1 MKAATIAITI
11 AATSTIA
18 TAGIVDMKFTGTGA
32 GSAVQIQMGESN
44 AFNVFAG
51 QLEHQIINATGTDA
65 FLNGT
70 LSTFCADI
78 TEHVATEFAQFQ
90 TTDLQNIPL
99 TASNPTPMNATQ
111 SAAIGALY
119 AQNANTLLQGSVS
132 NAFAAAF
139 QLTIWEIVNDY
150 TGNINSIDLTE
161 GNLLIAGTNGDP
173 INTDILTAIDTLKS
187 SITTGINLGQTDSS
201 FVLGLANEGY
211 QDQLVTVPAPGAL
224 ALLASGTLLIT
235 RRRRA

>member
-1 MKAATIAITI
+1 MKNMTIAITI
-11 AATSTIA
+11 AAASTIA
-18 TAGIVDMKFTGTGA
+18 SAGIVDMKFTGTGA

-44 AFNVFAG
+44 PFNVFAG
-51 QLEHQIINATGTDA
+51 QLDHQIQNATGQDA
-65 FLNGT
+65 FLNGS

-78 TEHVATEFAQFQ
+78 SEHVATDFAQFQ

-99 TASNPTPMNATQ
+99 TASNPNPMNASQ
-111 SAAIGALY
+111 AAAISALY
-119 AQNANTLLQGSVS
+119 AQNANTLLQGSIS
-132 NAFAAAF
+132 NAYAAAF

-150 TGNINSIDLTE
+150 TGNINSIDLTA
-161 GNLLIAGTNGDP
+161 GNLQITGTNGDP
-173 INTDILTAIDTLKS
+173 MNTDILNAIDSLKS
-187 SITTGINLGQTDSS
+187 SITTGINLGQTDAS

-235 RRRRA
+235 RRRRD